1 MTKITPAGMSYD
13 RALAIAMG
21 TAYTPPALSV
31 AQTAW
36 REDARACVQD
46 GVAEGLSDA
55 QIAARYKTSPSA
67 VGRMREALGKSKRS
81 LAPGSPESVGL
92 AEEVG
97 RLVRGGA
104 TDATIAEKLGVSRS
118 MVKYRRLNLGL
129 QPNGPDGQPLPTAA
143 ARNADKR
150 AKSARVIELH
160 GQGWRDRE
168 IGLAIGL
175 TERQIANY
183 RAALGLAA
191 HPR

>member
-21 TAYTPPALSV
+21 TAYTPPALSDPV
-31 AQTAW
+31 LDT
-36 REDARACVQD
+36 RSGILPPGRLSD
-46 GVAEGLSDA
+46 AEGLSDA

-129 QPNGPDGQPLPTAA
+129 QPSGPDGQPLPTAA